1 MLLCPFYTQQNVTI
15 RMLRYTSILRYISL
29 YVDILWDRYDLYLS
43 WENNYKELRTVITP
57 INLYK
62 SLEIELARYLVNV
75 Q

>member
-1 MLLCPFYTQQNVTI
+1 M
-15 RMLRYTSILRYISL
+15 

-43 WENNYKELRTVITP
+43 WENNYKEPRTVITP
-57 INLYK
+57 INLCK